1 MIKVVKFG
9 GSSLASAA
17 QFKKVGAIIRKE
29 ETRRYVVPSAP
40 GKRHSG
46 DTKVT
51 DLLYKCYGQA
61 ILDDDREEDFEEILK
76 VIKDRYDSI
85 INGLELTISLDD
97 EFKTIREN
105 FSKKIG
111 RDYAASR
118 GEYLNGRIMAEYL
131 GYEFI
136 DAAEV
141 ICFDKEGN
149 FDGAKTQ
156 KILSKRLAST
166 ERAVIPVSTELC
178 RTGRSRLFPG
188 ADRISPGPLWPAPS
202 TQTFMR
208 TGLTCPDSWWQI
220 PGSLRIQR
228 RSM

>member
-76 VIKDRYDSI
+76 
-85 INGLELTISLDD
+85 
-97 EFKTIREN
+97 
-105 FSKKIG
+105 
-111 RDYAASR
+111 
-118 GEYLNGRIMAEYL
+118 
-131 GYEFI
+131 
-136 DAAEV
+136 
-141 ICFDKEGN
+141 
-149 FDGAKTQ
+149 
-156 KILSKRLAST
+156 LSKIDMIL
-166 ERAVIPVSTELC
+166 L
-178 RTGRSRLFPG
+178 LM
-188 ADRISPGPLWPAPS
+188 DW
-202 TQTFMR
+202 
-208 TGLTCPDSWWQI
+208 
-220 PGSLRIQR
+220 SLRSLWTMNLR
-228 RSM
+228 RSGKISAKRSGEITLLPEENI

>member
-29 ETRRYVVPSAP
+29 ETRCYVVPSAP

-85 INGLELTISLDD
+85 INWSLR
-97 EFKTIREN
+97 FLWTMNLR
-105 FSKKIG
+105 
-111 RDYAASR
+111 
-118 GEYLNGRIMAEYL
+118 
-131 GYEFI
+131 
-136 DAAEV
+136 
-141 ICFDKEGN
+141 
-149 FDGAKTQ
+149 
-156 KILSKRLAST
+156 
-166 ERAVIPVSTELC
+166 
-178 RTGRSRLFPG
+178 RSRKT
-188 ADRISPGPLWPAPS
+188 SVK
-202 TQTFMR
+202 
-208 TGLTCPDSWWQI
+208 
-220 PGSLRIQR
+220 
-228 RSM
+228 RSGEITLLPEENI

>member
-76 VIKDRYDSI
+76 VIKD
-85 INGLELTISLDD
+85 L
-97 EFKTIREN
+97 
-105 FSKKIG
+105 
-111 RDYAASR
+111 
-118 GEYLNGRIMAEYL
+118 
-131 GYEFI
+131 
-136 DAAEV
+136 AAEHMTMV
-141 ICFDKEGN
+141 IVTHEMNFAKNVSDQVIFMDKGLIAEQGSPEEVFSSQN
-149 FDGAKTQ
+149 VRMQEFLGK
-156 KILSKRLAST
+156 LS
-166 ERAVIPVSTELC
+166 V
-178 RTGRSRLFPG
+178 
-188 ADRISPGPLWPAPS
+188 
-202 TQTFMR
+202 
-208 TGLTCPDSWWQI
+208 
-220 PGSLRIQR
+220 
-228 RSM
+228 

>member
-85 INGLELTISLDD
+85 IN
-97 EFKTIREN
+97 
-105 FSKKIG
+105 
-111 RDYAASR
+111 
-118 GEYLNGRIMAEYL
+118 
-131 GYEFI
+131 
-136 DAAEV
+136 
-141 ICFDKEGN
+141 
-149 FDGAKTQ
+149 
-156 KILSKRLAST
+156 
-166 ERAVIPVSTELC
+166 
-178 RTGRSRLFPG
+178 
-188 ADRISPGPLWPAPS
+188 
-202 TQTFMR
+202 
-208 TGLTCPDSWWQI
+208 
-220 PGSLRIQR
+220 
-228 RSM
+228 

>member
-85 INGLELTISLDD
+85 INGSGEITLLPE
-97 EFKTIREN
+97 EN
-105 FSKKIG
+105 I
-111 RDYAASR
+111 
-118 GEYLNGRIMAEYL
+118 
-131 GYEFI
+131 
-136 DAAEV
+136 
-141 ICFDKEGN
+141 
-149 FDGAKTQ
+149 
-156 KILSKRLAST
+156 
-166 ERAVIPVSTELC
+166 
-178 RTGRSRLFPG
+178 
-188 ADRISPGPLWPAPS
+188 
-202 TQTFMR
+202 
-208 TGLTCPDSWWQI
+208 
-220 PGSLRIQR
+220 
-228 RSM
+228 